1 MINEKREKNI
11 PEMCWHCVDYFYFY
25 FKLENDNS
33 L

>member
-11 PEMCWHCVDYFYFY
+11 PEMCWHCVDYFYF
-25 FKLENDNS
+25 KLENDNS